1 MSQLNQLSCRATLN
15 CIQFRI
21 SFMLFSEVHKKIVFL
36 ILPSVKDHH
45 KTSEKRKGSKPIH
58 VFKLRFLVVSPIGCL
73 AYRTVQGAGH

>member
-21 SFMLFSEVHKKIVFL
+21 SLLFSEVHNFIYFL

-45 KTSEKRKGSKPIH
+45 TTSEKRKGNKPIH
-58 VFKLRFLVVSPIGCL
+58 VFKLRFLVASPIECL